1 MFMSEKY
8 CKGNQCGECCGGV
21 CFESD
26 GSISLSD
33 GELEILM
40 EFAQF
45 SFLPVASDDRN
56 DYPVYRESNIRSE
69 YEYALILSGLQ
80 KKGMIHIDYNIPLLN
95 YEYRC
100 YSDCK
105 NHGSMALTL
114 LGQKVID
121 LI

>member
-8 CKGNQCGECCGGV
+8 CKGNHCGECCGGV

-45 SFLPVASDDRN
+45 
-56 DYPVYRESNIRSE
+56 
-69 YEYALILSGLQ
+69 EYALILSGLQ
-80 KKGMIHIDYNIPLLN
+80 KKGMI
-95 YEYRC
+95 R
-100 YSDCK
+100 
-105 NHGSMALTL
+105 
-114 LGQKVID
+114 
-121 LI
+121 